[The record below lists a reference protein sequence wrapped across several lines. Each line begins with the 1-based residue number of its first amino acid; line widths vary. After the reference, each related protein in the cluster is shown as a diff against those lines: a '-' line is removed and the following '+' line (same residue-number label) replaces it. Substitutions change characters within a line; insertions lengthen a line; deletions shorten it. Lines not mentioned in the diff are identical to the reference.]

1 MNIVT
6 LIPGDGIGPEVTTAT
21 KKVIEAALA
30 AFNRPEI
37 TWDIQNAGQTAE
49 TLLPDALLN
58 SIEVNKIALK
68 GPITTPI
75 GKGFKSIN
83 VQLRQKYSLY
93 ANVRPVKKIIEGRY
107 DEPIDFVIFRE
118 NTEGLYAGVE
128 RVDSPDRI
136 IAEKITTRAASERI
150 GKAAFEYAKKHGLD
164 KVTVAHKANI
174 LKQCDGLFLESV
186 KKVAEDYPEITL
198 EPVIIDNMAMQ
209 IVMNPSQFKVIVTTN
224 LYGDILSD
232 LSAGLVGGL
241 GLVPGANVNDDMAIF
256 EPVHGSA
263 PDIAGKDMANPTA
276 CILSGVMLLDHL
288 GEKEASAAL
297 YSAVV
302 KTLLNKETRT
312 KDLGGSL
319 GTTAYTEAILNNIKA
334 VAKA

>member
-1 MNIVT
+1 MYQIT
-6 LIPGDGIGPEVTTAT
+6 LIPGDGIGPEVTTSAKT
-21 KKVIEAALA
+21 LIGAALEKHQS
-30 AFNRPEI
+30 PKI
-37 TWDIQNAGQTAE
+37 DWDIQNAGQTAE
-49 TLLPDALLN
+49 TILPDALLK
-58 SIEVNKIALK
+58 SLETNKIALK

-83 VQLRQKYSLY
+83 VQLRQKYGLY
-93 ANVRPVKKIIEGRY
+93 ANVRPVRKIIEGRY
-107 DEPIDFVIFRE
+107 EENIDFVIFRE

-128 RVDSPDRI
+128 RVESPDRI

-150 GKAAFEYAKKHGLD
+150 GKAAFEYAKKLGLK

-186 KKVAEDYPEITL
+186 QNVAKDYPEITL

-209 IVMNPSQFKVIVTTN
+209 LVMSPSKYEVIVTTN

-241 GLVPGANVNDDMAIF
+241 GLVPGANINDQMAVF

-276 CILSGVMLLDHL
+276 CILSGVMLLEYL
-288 GEKEASAAL
+288 GEIEASKSL
-297 YSAVV
+297 YAAVV
-302 KTLLNKETRT
+302 ATLNDPAKRT
-312 KDLGGSL
+312 KDLGGPL
-319 GTTAYTEAILNNIKA
+319 GTKAYTEAILQA
-334 VAKA
+334 L